1 MVDFRNGVS
10 GCDVTSCVNMVSR
23 DDTRLAVIPN
33 HGVEETTVTS
43 PSLQWMNDAACTA
56 QRVEYAAMTISVSPL
71 TLEAVPPQMELI
83 SFSPKQEALLVM
95 RQT

>member
-10 GCDVTSCVNMVSR
+10 GCDVTSSVNMVSR

-43 PSLQWMNDAACTA
+43 LSLQWMNDPACTA
-56 QRVEYAAMTISVSPL
+56 QVSEYVS
-71 TLEAVPPQMELI
+71 
-83 SFSPKQEALLVM
+83 K
-95 RQT
+95 